1 MTSAQSDHPLVT
13 ASFGI
18 ALLVNVAV
26 VDGPLSAYKWLSRKL
41 HRIFD
46 WIYVVALVAGA
57 IVLDLDQSTRTIL
70 SGVAIALVIIAI
82 TTDYTKRVFR
92 RS

>member
-1 MTSAQSDHPLVT
+1 MTSAQSDHPFVT

-18 ALLVNVAV
+18 ALLVNVTV

-46 WIYVVALVAGA
+46 WIYVVALVAGV
-57 IVLDLDQSTRTIL
+57 IVLDLDQSTRTTL
-70 SGVAIALVIIAI
+70 GGVAIALVIIAI

>member
-1 MTSAQSDHPLVT
+1 MQSDHPLVT

-18 ALLVNVAV
+18 ALLVNVTV
-26 VDGPLSAYKWLSRKL
+26 VDGPLSAYRWLSREL

-46 WIYVVALVAGA
+46 WIYVFALVAGA
-57 IVLDLDQSTRTIL
+57 IVLDLDQSTRTTL
-70 SGVAIALVIIAI
+70 SGVAIAIIVMAI

>member
-1 MTSAQSDHPLVT
+1 M
-13 ASFGI
+13 
-18 ALLVNVAV
+18 LLVNVAV
-26 VDGPLSAYKWLSRKL
+26 VDGPLSAYRWLSRKL

-46 WIYVVALVAGA
+46 WIYVFALVAGV
-57 IVLDLDQSTRTIL
+57 IVLDLDQSTRTTL
-70 SGVAIALVIIAI
+70 SGVAIVIIVMAI